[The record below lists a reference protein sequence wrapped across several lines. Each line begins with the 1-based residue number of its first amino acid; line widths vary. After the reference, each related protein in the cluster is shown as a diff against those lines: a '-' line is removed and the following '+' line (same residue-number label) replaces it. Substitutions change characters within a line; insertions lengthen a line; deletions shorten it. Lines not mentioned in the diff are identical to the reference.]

1 MGYAEVIS
9 ALSLLGGII
18 LVYAQLKADLAK
30 HAVLLEAMK
39 EAHEVFRLEMTA
51 VVDSLVR
58 GKADKDVLLRFKD
71 DLTAQITQNRR
82 DSKDQFDE
90 LKKTL
95 DDIVKYLRK

>member
-1 MGYAEVIS
+1 MDYAEVIS
-9 ALSLLGGII
+9 ALTLLGGII

-51 VVDSLVR
+51 VVDTIVK
-58 GKADKDVLLRFKD
+58 GKADKDVMLMFKD
-71 DLTAQITQNRR
+71 DLTLQIQQQRADNTREH
-82 DSKDQFDE
+82 DE